1 MTNASRVQRTL
12 SSASKQSVELASPGG
27 NRARRAGRAASLAI
41 LIFAIASLAHTAF
54 AEETFPSVDQGP
66 PDFQLTLYP
75 DRVNVSVGGT
85 DQTTA
90 IVAAV
95 NGYAGPDVAISLQAP
110 PSNLTAACDPPSIP
124 PTAACTLIV
133 FAGNSIVPGRYNL
146 TVQASNGTAVRT
158 AILNVTVTPTA
169 PPGDFTI
176 SGPQSPVSVPV
187 GKSGAAQVNLSFQG
201 SFSGTV
207 LFSASGVPDGVGYR
221 FDPVSL
227 DASGTVTLTFTVS
240 VSAAAGTYSVL
251 VRGISGSIQRAIS
264 VTLKVL
270 PAEYSLVLT
279 TVPEGLQVE
288 VDGRLV
294 TTPYTLTCSAGT
306 NHTISAP
313 GPQSLGSASY
323 SFSSWSDGF
332 AGTHQITCTAAG
344 TLVAV
349 YTPPAAL
356 VGVGVPTVAGIAF
369 AAIAAGWFLGWGLL
383 RRRRAPAAP
392 LAVPAPSAPV
402 ERPPPPPRVAPS
414 EKLALLEQRKA
425 RGSVSEP
432 LYRELKEKFE
442 SEGKTEVRT

>member
-1 MTNASRVQRTL
+1 MANASLLRRTL
-12 SSASKQSVELASPGG
+12 CSASKQSVELACPGG

-41 LIFAIASLAHTAF
+41 LIFAVASLAHTAF
-54 AEETFPSVDQGP
+54 AAETFPSVDQGP

-95 NGYAGPDVAISLQAP
+95 NGYAGPDVAISLLAP

-158 AILNVTVTPTA
+158 AILNVTVSPRP

-176 SGPQSPVSVPV
+176 IGPQGPVSVLV

-207 LFSASGVPDGVGYR
+207 HFSASGVPDGVGYR

-240 VSAAAGTYSVL
+240 VSAAAGTYPVL
-251 VRGISGSIQRAIS
+251 VRGIGGSIQRAIS

-270 PAEYSLVLT
+270 PAEYPLVLT

-294 TTPYTLTCSAGT
+294 TTPYTLNCSAGR

-392 LAVPAPSAPV
+392 LAAPAPSAPV